1 MDSVSSHIH
10 PKYITYTAYLSH
22 IRPIHIRY
30 SNAVSFSIVC
40 VCVVYANTSTHELM
54 TDLVAVDD
62 GAGGALDVVVVH
74 GEGIGVDAHRRED
87 VQNSQLSVPV
97 LLVHLPRRAGL

>member
-1 MDSVSSHIH
+1 MLFLLV
-10 PKYITYTAYLSH
+10 L
-22 IRPIHIRY
+22 
-30 SNAVSFSIVC
+30 C
-40 VCVVYANTSTHELM
+40 VCMCGVRKHKHTRTHTV